1 MTATADLSA
10 TEATL
15 HRRFR
20 VVETPITIAQRALRI
35 VHPESAED
43 LISESEF
50 EQDERLPY
58 WAELWPSSRVLAE
71 RLLGIDGAHR
81 TLLELGCGA
90 GLVATCAS
98 LVGFDV
104 TASDYYDDALRFTRV
119 NAWRN
124 GAPAPRGLLLDWRNP
139 IAPSHRFDMVV
150 ASDVLYERPYGELI
164 AKVIDLM
171 LAPKGTALV
180 TDPGRVARDDF
191 LTALSPLCLE
201 IASRESSM
209 YRDQSIRQTITTFV
223 VARRKVAKRR

>member
-1 MTATADLSA
+1 MTATANLRA

-15 HRRFR
+15 QRRFR
-20 VVETPITIAQRALRI
+20 VVDTPVDVAGRTLRI

-43 LISESEF
+43 LISESDFDE
-50 EQDERLPY
+50 DERLPY

-71 RLLGIDGAHR
+71 RLLKMDGAHR

-98 LVGFDV
+98 LAGFDV

-124 GAPAPRGLLLDWRNP
+124 GAAPPRGLLLDWRNP
-139 IAPSHRFDMVV
+139 IAPSRRFEMIV
-150 ASDVLYERPYGELI
+150 ASDVLYERPYGALI

-171 LAPKGTALV
+171 LAAKGTALV

-191 LTALSPLCLE
+191 VAALPPLGLE
-201 IASRESSM
+201 VASRHSSVF
-209 YRDQSIRQTITTFV
+209 RDQSIRQTITTFTIV
-223 VARRKVAKRR
+223 RRAAAH